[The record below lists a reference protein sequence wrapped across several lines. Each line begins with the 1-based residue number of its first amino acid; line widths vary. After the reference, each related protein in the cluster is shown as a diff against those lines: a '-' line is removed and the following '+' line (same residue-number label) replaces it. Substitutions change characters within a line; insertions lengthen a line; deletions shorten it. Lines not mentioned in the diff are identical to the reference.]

1 MFKEDNQAQTYA
13 EVLKR
18 ASSFLREIR
27 RSSFVAEWL
36 MRERLTWSKTELIM
50 HYNEEMPVE
59 QIDQFEQD
67 FKQFVAGKP
76 MQHIIGHD
84 WFYHRKFKITSDTL
98 IPRPETEAWL
108 DRVFDL
114 LSADSLK
121 VLDLGTGSGVLGIT
135 HKLERPQDEVIAT
148 DISEAA
154 LNVAKDN
161 ARRLEADVVFKWGD
175 LFDPLNQEQF
185 DVVLC
190 NPPYISKNETD
201 VMDQSVLDYE
211 PKEALFAKED
221 GLAVYKKI
229 AKQLSDY
236 LKSDACVF
244 LEIGYAQGKAVSQL
258 FETAFPKATI
268 EVWQDFSDHDRVVAI
283 FM

>member
-1 MFKEDNQAQTYA
+1 MFKEDNQVQTYA
-13 EVLKR
+13 EVLER

-36 MRERLTWSKTELIM
+36 MRERLDWSKTELIM
-50 HYNEEMPVE
+50 HYNEEMPAPQV
-59 QIDQFEQD
+59 DQFEQD
-67 FKQFVAGKP
+67 FKQFVAGEP

-84 WFYHRKFKITSDTL
+84 WFYHRKFKITPATL

-108 DRVFDL
+108 DRVLGL
-114 LSADSLK
+114 LPENSLK

-135 HKLERPQDEVIAT
+135 QKLERPQDEVIAT

-154 LNVAKDN
+154 LNVAKEN
-161 ARRLEADVVFKWGD
+161 ARLLEADVAFKLGD
-175 LFDPLNQEQF
+175 LFEPLSQEQF
-185 DVVLC
+185 NVVLC

-221 GLAVYKKI
+221 GLAVYKAI

-236 LKSDACVF
+236 LKPDACVF
-244 LEIGYAQGKAVSQL
+244 LEIGYTQGGAVSQL
-258 FETAFPKATI
+258 FEAAFPKATI
-268 EVWQDFSDHDRVVAI
+268 EVWQDLNEHDRVVAM
-283 FM
+283 FV